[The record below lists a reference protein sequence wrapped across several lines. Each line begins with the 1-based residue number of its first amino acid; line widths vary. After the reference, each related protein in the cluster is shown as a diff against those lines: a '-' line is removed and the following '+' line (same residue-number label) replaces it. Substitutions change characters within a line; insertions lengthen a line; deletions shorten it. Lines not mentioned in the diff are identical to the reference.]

1 MKNNNIKNIN
11 IEIIIIVLI
20 CIIIFILSQNMLYS
34 SNVSNNVSNNT
45 SRNKEKF
52 IIIEN
57 DLIHDTNILQDNV
70 LGSTNVFSPYIY
82 YDFKKEENKNKFNL
96 DNYI

>member
-1 MKNNNIKNIN
+1 MKKNNFA
-11 IEIIIIVLI
+11 IIIILLI
-20 CIIIFILSQNMLYS
+20 CSTIFILSQSMLYS
-34 SNVSNNVSNNT
+34 SNVSNNVYNNT

-52 IIIEN
+52 IIIKE
-57 DLIHDTNILQDNV
+57 DLIHDTNVLQDNV

>member
-1 MKNNNIKNIN
+1 MKKNNFA
-11 IEIIIIVLI
+11 IIIIVLI
-20 CIIIFILSQNMLYS
+20 CITIFILSQSMLYS
-34 SNVSNNVSNNT
+34 SNVSNNVYNNT
-45 SRNKEKF
+45 SSNKERF
-52 IIIEN
+52 IIIEQ
-57 DLIHDTNILQDNV
+57 DLIHDTNVLQDNV